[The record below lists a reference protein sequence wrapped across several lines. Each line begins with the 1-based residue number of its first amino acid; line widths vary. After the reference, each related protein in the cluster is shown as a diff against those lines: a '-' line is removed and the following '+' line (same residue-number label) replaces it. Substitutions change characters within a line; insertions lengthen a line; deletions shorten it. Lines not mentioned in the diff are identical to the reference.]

1 VIFQSNFSVKQT
13 NLSLE
18 KQNND
23 FSTENQ
29 QLKYDYDKVL
39 QQEKVTSR
47 NLESAKIKIS
57 QLGIDSDNQ
66 VFNLIYIATQN
77 S

>member
-29 QLKYDYDKVL
+29 QLKSDYDKVL